1 MPYFTQARDAG
12 ELQHRD
18 FGIIRASELK
28 AELGFGSWVPIANC
42 TTRKKASSSL

>member
-28 AELGFGSWVPIANC
+28 AELVGSWVPIANC